1 MEFVLKNPCRQLC
14 SFSLAPCQRAMHV
27 PSPSVCT
34 PLDKSWAH
42 SFSAQSHW
50 WNLSWKTRANSSAL
64 LALLPANK
72 AMHLHTAWQ
81 VLGAQFLGTI
91 ALMKFALKKP
101 CQQLRIFRAAP
112 CQRSYAC
119 PIAQWLHA
127 AWQVL
132 GAQFLGTIA
141 LMEFVLKTPC
151 QQLCSFSLAPC
162 QQSYASPIAQC
173 LHTAWQVLGAQF
185 FGTIAL
191 IEFVLKN
198 PCPQPCSFSLAPC
211 QQSYAFAHRL
221 TSLGR
226 TVSRHN
232 RIDEICP
239 ENPVPTAAPCQRS
252 YACPIAQW
260 LHAAWQVLGAQ
271 FLGTIALMEPVLKN
285 PCQQLCSFSLAPC
298 EQSYASPIA
307 QCLHTAWQVLGA
319 QFFGTIA
326 LIEFVLKNP
335 CQQPCSFSLAP
346 CQQSY
351 AFAHRLTSLGRTVFR
366 HNRIDGICPENP
378 CQ

>member
-1 MEFVLKNPCRQLC
+1 MPLPPGRALPKLFTHLSVHADASPMLRFLFSLLPCEGSEDDSSMERTPCKMKTLQQRTFSHACPVAQRLKKPFDKSRAHNFSGQSRWWNLSWKTPCRQLC

-27 PSPSVCT
+27 PSPNVCT

-91 ALMKFALKKP
+91 ALMKFSPKIP
-101 CQQLRIFRAAP
+101 CQQLRILRAAP

-141 LMEFVLKTPC
+141 LMEFVLKNPC

-198 PCPQPCSFSLAPC
+198 PC
-211 QQSYAFAHRL
+211 
-221 TSLGR
+221 
-226 TVSRHN
+226 
-232 RIDEICP
+232 
-239 ENPVPTAAPCQRS
+239 
-252 YACPIAQW
+252 
-260 LHAAWQVLGAQ
+260 
-271 FLGTIALMEPVLKN
+271 
-285 PCQQLCSFSLAPC
+285 QQL
-298 EQSYASPIA
+298 
-307 QCLHTAWQVLGA
+307 
-319 QFFGTIA
+319 
-326 LIEFVLKNP
+326 
-335 CQQPCSFSLAP
+335 CSFSLAP